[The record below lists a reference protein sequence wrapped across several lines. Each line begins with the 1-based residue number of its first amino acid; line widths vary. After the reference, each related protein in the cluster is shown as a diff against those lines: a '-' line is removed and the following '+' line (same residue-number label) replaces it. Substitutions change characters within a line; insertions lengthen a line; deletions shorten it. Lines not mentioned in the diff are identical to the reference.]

1 MRFITKLI
9 NSKKI
14 FTIVDI
20 WTYKI
25 RCNIIEIEKN
35 NVTILG
41 YGEKKQEPSDF
52 EWSEIINIDN
62 VSKNLKIAIK
72 KAESA
77 AKEQTKEIII
87 NNAGGRVFYIKEN
100 TEFERHQGNPINKPE
115 LKEILTKLLFSLK
128 TMDRPLQSWVYWTK
142 DMRLILWNIR
152 KVEVD
157 EKPVSNLIF
166 QDGKEVSISMNQF
179 FMESGKHEMLKRLA
193 SNIDKKLGLIIP
205 YENSI
210 KDLVNELSDTKDYM
224 VINIGNA
231 KTTIVIVRDGEILA
245 TNYFNIGIGELI
257 DDISKNYKVT
267 NIKAIKTIDT
277 DGNYNKEKL
286 DFYKVWEQAL
296 KITLESTLWNSVCP
310 HEVFVFWWGYNK
322 FIEENLEDISFH
334 NTRIKMRKNISLLK
348 IDEKKKDFLHG
359 KYQLDVKSN
368 LSLISMIISTMK
380 YFKGSENEMVH
391 MLQKLL
397 KKQS

>member
-52 EWSEIINIDN
+52 EFSEIINIDN

-87 NNAGGRVFYIKEN
+87 NNATGRVFYIREN
-100 TEFERHQGNPINKPE
+100 TEFERRQWNPINKSE
-115 LKEILTKLLFSLK
+115 LKQILTKLLFSLK

-157 EKPVSNLIF
+157 GKAVSNLIF
-166 QDGKEVSISMNQF
+166 QDGKEISISMNQF

-210 KDLVNELSDTKDYM
+210 KDLVNELSDTRDYM
-224 VINIGNA
+224 AINIGNA
-231 KTTIVIVRDGEILA
+231 KTTIVVVRSGEILA

-257 DDISKNYKVT
+257 DDISKSYKVT

-286 DFYKVWEQAL
+286 DFYKIWEQAL

-322 FIEENLEDISFH
+322 FIEENLENISFH

-348 IDEKKKDFLHG
+348 IDERKKDFLHG

-380 YFKGSENEMVH
+380 YFKWSENEMVH